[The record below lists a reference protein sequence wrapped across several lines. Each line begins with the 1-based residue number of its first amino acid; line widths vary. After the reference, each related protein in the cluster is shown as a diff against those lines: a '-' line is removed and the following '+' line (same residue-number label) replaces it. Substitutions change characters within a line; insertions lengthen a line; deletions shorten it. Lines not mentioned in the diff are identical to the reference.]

1 VSSEIL
7 LPVRLLVNILLFKE
21 ENKTTGQ
28 NIQKETQANLVKVI
42 RNEPSKVHRGKEI
55 CIRKMH
61 TVMQHFAKGNAP

>member
-1 VSSEIL
+1 VSSEFL

-42 RNEPSKVHRGKEI
+42 RNGPSKVHRGK
-55 CIRKMH
+55 KY
-61 TVMQHFAKGNAP
+61 A